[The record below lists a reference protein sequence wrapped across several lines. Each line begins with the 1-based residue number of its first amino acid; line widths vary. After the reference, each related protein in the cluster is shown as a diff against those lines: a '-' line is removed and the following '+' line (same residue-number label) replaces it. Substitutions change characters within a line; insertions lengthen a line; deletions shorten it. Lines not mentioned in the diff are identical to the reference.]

1 VSSRD
6 LGVQRSSLTFLPWR
20 DAPFI
25 VCSSDRDDLRRPPSS
40 LPPYRS
46 PGSARTSSPRS
57 PNRRSTALA
66 RLTANAVSKMHN
78 VCRTGLPRICVVMLI
93 MHLELALS
101 FQLQP
106 HSRRQTVAA
115 LYKFGGDPRASPRIA
130 MQVAEPPARAS
141 ARPSVHHPVPLPAPP
156 PSIAHCLS
164 SPKASPKGAD
174 QPPAPERVWVQV
186 VRGGEA
192 VGRAG
197 GVWMARPSLLDDLC
211 TQVHSQYPSLAELA
225 PAQLFVSTSLDP
237 KDEAAQLTPEITVED
252 ALTNERAG
260 CAYDSPLYVH
270 APVGAAPLRP
280 APPAPPASAR
290 RLALLPCPPQP
301 CTPPALLPRRR
312 VCHVAPPSHSAADGL
327 ASVDEVQLVPPETA
341 SRAAGNPAL

>member
-1 VSSRD
+1 MR
-6 LGVQRSSLTFLPWR
+6 P
-20 DAPFI
+20 
-25 VCSSDRDDLRRPPSS
+25 LRRCATTCQPVSFRGAKQGSTSHSGEPALCLTSYAAQLLHSSHTQSASHVPPPSP

-57 PNRRSTALA
+57 PNRRSSALA

-106 HSRRQTVAA
+106 HSRRQTVAV

-225 PAQLFVSTSLDP
+225 HAQLFVSTSLDP

-270 APVGAAPLRP
+270 APVGQIRRP
-280 APPAPPASAR
+280 APPRSAR
-290 RLALLPCPPQP
+290 FRSPSCSPSVPSPALHSTRPSAAPTRLPC
-301 CTPPALLPRRR
+301 CPALAER
-312 VCHVAPPSHSAADGL
+312 C
-327 ASVDEVQLVPPETA
+327 
-341 SRAAGNPAL
+341 